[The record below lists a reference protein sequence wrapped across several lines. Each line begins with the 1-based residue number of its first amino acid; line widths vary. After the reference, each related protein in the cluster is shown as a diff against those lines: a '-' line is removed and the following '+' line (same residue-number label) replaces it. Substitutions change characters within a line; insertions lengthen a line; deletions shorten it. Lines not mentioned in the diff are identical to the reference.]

1 MTDFRLP
8 VAVGPIRATVVV
20 PGSKSVANRVLVCAA
35 LADGTS
41 RLSNLPD
48 GDDTEAMLAGL
59 ERLGARIE
67 RLGGTDVAVT
77 GSGTVTGGSEVDA
90 RLAGTTSRFLTAV
103 AALGEFDTT
112 ITGEPALRA
121 RPMKELHDALRSL
134 GAEVAPLAESGRLP
148 VRVRRGSLVGGRVE
162 MAGDVSSQ
170 FVTALMLV
178 APYFPEGLSIRLTT
192 PLVSRP
198 YVAMTANVMSQF
210 GVEGIG
216 VSDSLVN
223 VEPGRYRPVDT
234 TIEPDASSAS
244 YPLALAA
251 ICGGEVTVPHLT
263 RDSSQ
268 GDVAIVDILGRMGCD
283 VRFDGS
289 GAVVVGGGVLRGIDI
304 DMADVSDLVPTVAAV
319 AAFAESPTT
328 ITGVGFIR
336 GKESDRI
343 GDLVEGLRSLGI
355 AADALDDGLR
365 VSPTTMSALHGAA
378 LSTHHDHRLAMAWS
392 LVAARVD
399 GITLDRPEVVS
410 KSWPKWW
417 DVRSTLLAT
426 SGR

>member
-1 MTDFRLP
+1 
-8 VAVGPIRATVVV
+8 
-20 PGSKSVANRVLVCAA
+20 
-35 LADGTS
+35 
-41 RLSNLPD
+41 
-48 GDDTEAMLAGL
+48 
-59 ERLGARIE
+59 
-67 RLGGTDVAVT
+67 
-77 GSGTVTGGSEVDA
+77 
-90 RLAGTTSRFLTAV
+90 
-103 AALGEFDTT
+103 
-112 ITGEPALRA
+112 
-121 RPMKELHDALRSL
+121 
-134 GAEVAPLAESGRLP
+134 
-148 VRVRRGSLVGGRVE
+148 